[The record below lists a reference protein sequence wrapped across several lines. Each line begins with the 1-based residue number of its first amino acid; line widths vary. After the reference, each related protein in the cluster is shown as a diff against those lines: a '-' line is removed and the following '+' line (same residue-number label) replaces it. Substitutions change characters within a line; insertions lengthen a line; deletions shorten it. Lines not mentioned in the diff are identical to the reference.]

1 MNSLVD
7 IELSSLHVEVAT
19 GVVVLGLFYFWRYK
33 TSLLRTRDS
42 DSKPHT
48 LEVEEKEIS
57 QNASEERSIYHANKA
72 QLSSGAPFPAP
83 DPLPSFSLETARTR
97 DYVYVNKTLRYPYY
111 QTMAHQPLLPND
123 WIELSASYRWYL
135 EEKKRVI
142 AEQGKKV
149 IDSLPENDAAC
160 GELLECVVE
169 FLTVRYPTL
178 FDRLSETNQDGKKL
192 DGIYSRVT
200 EERYQWAEGCPPE
213 GVAGLTIVSRLTEND
228 FLMAREREDG
238 HVYFVGGLVA
248 FPGFYLLSEKIGKSM
263 YDVHMPVPQ
272 FNQKLLV
279 SVERTLKRMDPNA
292 PFERS
297 SWEIVDDNNLF
308 YHNIATLPE
317 GGKCT
322 TDPGDLYLRIDRQA
336 FRKLPLSKVITFAV
350 HPLLKKMRDIR
361 ADSPLVPALLAKI
374 HQEGSKD
381 LMDYKVRNTRPHDF
395 AIDTDQVKQVAPAYQ
410 ADLLP
415 WLEAATK
422 DQIARG
428 LLKGDE
434 EPQDFRDIS
443 RPDELR
449 VPPVV
454 VP

>member
-1 MNSLVD
+1 MDALANVG
-7 IELSSLHVEVAT
+7 LSPLQVEAAA
-19 GVVVLGLFYFWRYK
+19 GIVVLGLFYFWRYR
-33 TSLLRTRDS
+33 TSRLRTHDGHS
-42 DSKPHT
+42 TPNT
-48 LEVEEKEIS
+48 PELEEKNLS
-57 QNASEERSIYHANKA
+57 QDAPGEKSIYHANKA

-97 DYVYVNKTLRYPYY
+97 DYIYVNKTLRYPYY

-123 WIELSASYRWYL
+123 WIELSSSYRWYL
-135 EEKKRVI
+135 EEKQRVI
-142 AEQGKKV
+142 AEQGKNV

-169 FLTVRYPTL
+169 YLTVRYPTL
-178 FDRLSETNQDGKKL
+178 FDRLLEPTQDGKEL

-200 EERYQWAEGCPPE
+200 EERYQWARGCPPE
-213 GVAGLTIVSRLTEND
+213 GVEGLTIVSRLTECD

-248 FPGFYLLSEKIGKSM
+248 FPGFYLLSKKIGKSM
-263 YDVHMPVPQ
+263 YEVHMPVPQ

-308 YHNIATLPE
+308 YHNIATLPD

-322 TDPGDLYLRIDRQA
+322 VDPGELYLRIDRQA
-336 FRKLPLSKVITFAV
+336 FRKLPRSKVITFAV
-350 HPLLKKMRDIR
+350 HPLIKKMRDIR
-361 ADSPLVPALLAKI
+361 KDSPLVPALLAKI
-374 HQEGSKD
+374 HEEGSRD
-381 LMDYKVRNTRPHDF
+381 LMVYKVAD
-395 AIDTDQVKQVAPAYQ
+395 AYQ
-410 ADLLP
+410 AELLP

-422 DQIARG
+422 DQISRG

-434 EPQDFRDIS
+434 EPQNFRDIS
-443 RPDELR
+443 RPDDMR
-449 VPPVV
+449 VPPVA

>member
-1 MNSLVD
+1 MNP
-7 IELSSLHVEVAT
+7 LSDLGILPVHLEAAA
-19 GVVVLGLFYFWRYK
+19 GIVVLGLFYFWKHR
-33 TSLLRTRDS
+33 LRTHNS
-42 DSKPHT
+42 HSTPLT
-48 LEVEEKEIS
+48 PELEGNILSHNTPGE
-57 QNASEERSIYHANKA
+57 NSIYHANKV

-111 QTMAHQPLLPND
+111 QTMAHQPLSPNN

-135 EEKKRVI
+135 AEKKRVI
-142 AEQGKKV
+142 TEQGKKV

-160 GELLECVVE
+160 GELLECVVA

-178 FDRLSETNQDGKKL
+178 FDRLSETTRDGKEL

-200 EERYQWAEGCPPE
+200 EERYQWVKGCPPE
-213 GVAGLTIVSRLTEND
+213 GIEGLTIVSRLTEND

-238 HVYFVGGLVA
+238 HIYFVGGLVA

-263 YDVHMPVPQ
+263 YEVHMPVPQ

-317 GGKCT
+317 GE
-322 TDPGDLYLRIDRQA
+322 A
-336 FRKLPLSKVITFAV
+336 FRKLPRSKVITFAV

-361 ADSPLVPALLAKI
+361 TDSPLVPALLSKI
-374 HQEGSKD
+374 HQEASKD
-381 LMDYKVRNTRPHDF
+381 LMDYKV
-395 AIDTDQVKQVAPAYQ
+395 APAYQ
-410 ADLLP
+410 AELLP
-415 WLEAATK
+415 WLESATR
-422 DQIARG
+422 DQIERG

-434 EPQDFRDIS
+434 EPQNFRDIS
-443 RPDELR
+443 RPDHMR
-449 VPPVV
+449 APPVT